1 MAQLVKEISIKSENK
16 PGMLAKVTG
25 PIKEA
30 GVSIVAA
37 CAWGEKDKANFLLLT
52 ENNAKAVE
60 ALKKA
65 GFSPSEN
72 EVVTASLPHKVGSLA
87 ETAQKLGQGGIDIY
101 YCYVTAA
108 GGSAVFVANTNNNR
122 KAVELLA

>member
-1 MAQLVKEISIKSENK
+1 MAQLTKEISLKSENK
-16 PGMLAKVTG
+16 PGMLAKVTSS
-25 PIKEA
+25 IKEA
-30 GVSIVAA
+30 GVSIVAV
-37 CAWGEKDKANFLLLT
+37 CAWGEGNQANFLLLT

-65 GFSPSEN
+65 GLSPSEN
-72 EVVTASLPHKVGSLA
+72 EVVTAALPHKVGSLA
-87 ETAQKLGQGGIDIY
+87 EAAQKLGQGGIDIK

-108 GGSAVFVANTNNNR
+108 GGPALFVANTDNNR